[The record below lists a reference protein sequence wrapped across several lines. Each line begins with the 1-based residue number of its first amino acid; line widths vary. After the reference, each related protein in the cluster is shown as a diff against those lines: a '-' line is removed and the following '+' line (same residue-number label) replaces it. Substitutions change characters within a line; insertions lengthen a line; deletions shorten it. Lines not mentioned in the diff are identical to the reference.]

1 MKIKTTKTIIDL
13 IEGKCVSMK
22 NVKPKDRI
30 INENVYYPT
39 PRTMKGIREAI
50 QTDPQFVEF
59 GINEYTTFIFFK
71 SKAKEEPSTINY
83 NPRDQPQRD
92 TDKLSAM
99 NKYMLS
105 EVNTESKTIGD
116 ALKNKNNLPYEC
128 WWNCFYQTYSNT
140 LLNPNRSKRYLKTKE
155 DFLEIL
161 GKPKILLR
169 TE

>member
-1 MKIKTTKTIIDL
+1 
-13 IEGKCVSMK
+13 
-22 NVKPKDRI
+22 
-30 INENVYYPT
+30 
-39 PRTMKGIREAI
+39 
-50 QTDPQFVEF
+50 VEF

-83 NPRDQPQRD
+83 NPRDQLQRD

-116 ALKNKNNLPYEC
+116 ALKNENNLPYEC

-155 DFLEIL
+155 DFLDIL
-161 GKPKILLR
+161 GKLKILLR